1 MADAAAHL
9 VEEVLP
15 EVPVRQSVC
24 TLPWASRKRAGYKRA
39 LCIDISEAFVASL
52 TTELRQRG
60 KRHIPDGSH
69 DQSLSFLTDRS
80 VCRRSPMSDADRR
93 RSPSSS
99 VTTTASSTS
108 AAFAAHVLVCVHYA
122 CTVHALCR
130 QAADRGDRDG
140 AGGAASHRPRGA
152 EEARGG
158 RGPWARARGARAAAS
173 PAAARFQVETAE
185 PRASWCMRTHV
196 GRLFSFASISHLR
209 ERSSRPEVLPHVG
222 SRGLT

>member
-39 LCIDISEAFVASL
+39 LCTDISEAFVASL

-60 KRHIPDGSH
+60 KRHLPDVSH

-93 RSPSSS
+93 RSPSSP
-99 VTTTASSTS
+99 VTITASSTS

-122 CTVHALCR
+122 CTV
-130 QAADRGDRDG
+130 QASCGSWRSRR
-140 AGGAASHRPRGA
+140 SRR
-152 EEARGG
+152 R
-158 RGPWARARGARAAAS
+158 RVAS
-173 PAAARFQVETAE
+173 PARSGGGEGRPWTMGARSRREGRRESRRGPF
-185 PRASWCMRTHV
+185 PSGNSRAPSFLVHEDSRGAPV
-196 GRLFSFASISHLR
+196 FVRLDFASS
-209 ERSSRPEVLPHVG
+209 
-222 SRGLT
+222 

>member
-39 LCIDISEAFVASL
+39 LCIDISEAFFASL

-60 KRHIPDGSH
+60 KRHLPDVSH

-93 RSPSSS
+93 RSPSSP
-99 VTTTASSTS
+99 VTITASSTS

-122 CTVHALCR
+122 CTVHALCMHCAGKLR
-130 QAADRGDRDG
+130 IVEIATEPEAPRRIAREERRRRGEAVDHGR
-140 AGGAASHRPRGA
+140 AL
-152 EEARGG
+152 EARGPPQVPP
-158 RGPWARARGARAAAS
+158 RPVSKWKQPSPELLGA
-173 PAAARFQVETAE
+173 
-185 PRASWCMRTHV
+185 
-196 GRLFSFASISHLR
+196 
-209 ERSSRPEVLPHVG
+209 
-222 SRGLT
+222 